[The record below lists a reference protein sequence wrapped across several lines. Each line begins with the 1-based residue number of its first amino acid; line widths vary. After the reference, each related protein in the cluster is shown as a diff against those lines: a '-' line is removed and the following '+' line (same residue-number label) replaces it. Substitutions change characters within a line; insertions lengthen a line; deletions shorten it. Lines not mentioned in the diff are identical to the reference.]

1 MSGVFPEHHWRQVCR
16 LFFCPWVILTSSPSS
31 QCFIQKCCLHLKLV
45 TNLDNVLTFVGFRTF
60 VGFPRWYSRLLPVA
74 TCGDIATNCS
84 SSCSWWGYSCPVF
97 YTELFQTEFSSS
109 SFGVTFGFHIA
120 QSIVQ
125 MSTENGKYIKVQTR
139 RDVGSCLLWVGLG
152 DFNRGSLGGHRDTP
166 DTDNTVRKCLQWTQS
181 TRVLY
186 TLDTF
191 KHTVWSTVSKCASAI
206 QCGKV

>member
-16 LFFCPWVILTSSPSS
+16 LFFCPWVILTSTPSS

-45 TNLDNVLTFVGFRTF
+45 TNLDNLDNVQTFVAFWTF

-152 DFNRGSLGGHRDTP
+152 DFNRGSLGGTPGHSRHR
-166 DTDNTVRKCLQWTQS
+166 
-181 TRVLY
+181 
-186 TLDTF
+186 
-191 KHTVWSTVSKCASAI
+191 
-206 QCGKV
+206 